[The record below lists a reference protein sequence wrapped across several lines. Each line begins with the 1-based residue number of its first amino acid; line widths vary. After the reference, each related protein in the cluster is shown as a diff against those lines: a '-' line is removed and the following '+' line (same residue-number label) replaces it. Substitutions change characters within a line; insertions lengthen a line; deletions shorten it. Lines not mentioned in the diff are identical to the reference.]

1 MNTNY
6 NYKLKKI
13 NLNNVENIEQK
24 KEEIKLLINEYRTIM
39 KKFNK
44 DFISKIDNNIE
55 KEKRALQSK
64 MNSNKE
70 THIKI
75 IYLN

>member
-24 KEEIKLLINEYRTIM
+24 KEEIKLLINNVE
-39 KKFNK
+39 
-44 DFISKIDNNIE
+44 
-55 KEKRALQSK
+55 
-64 MNSNKE
+64 
-70 THIKI
+70 
-75 IYLN
+75 

>member
-39 KKFNK
+39 KK
-44 DFISKIDNNIE
+44 
-55 KEKRALQSK
+55 L
-64 MNSNKE
+64 
-70 THIKI
+70 IKI
-75 IYLN
+75 